1 MPTGG
6 EIRSLKSLMTDITSL
21 EVPDF
26 QRNYSWEE
34 QQIDAFIKDMQVSR
48 DNGRSHFIG
57 STILMKKSNDPSDKT
72 FYIIDGQQRFTT
84 IFMTVAIIRDQ
95 VKSLSTQ
102 EILPNSPNGNPINVL
117 SRTREFLFSN
127 DETGQSRLISNNL
140 VRRFFYEHII
150 RESTDVNPR
159 QPMPQRQKYS
169 LELRKGYARIQTLI
183 KEELRDKENDLEK
196 LRHLKNT
203 LEAIT
208 NNFEILKIETMTF
221 PESFDVFMTLNSR
234 GMALGPSDLV
244 KSVFMKSLTEGLSEA
259 SVEQENQAIASEW
272 KDATDNIGDG
282 DMDQFLRHFLV
293 SRQKDSVQAKGIFNK
308 IGEMINEGDLDP
320 KINARKVL
328 DDVIQKSSIYS
339 SLLKP
344 LSIDDPKVS
353 EHCNVMRQILDS
365 YRILMM
371 VVLDDDF
378 KLGQHQKREL
388 ARLCEVISVRWV
400 LTGGNAQELEDHFQT
415 VALALRKPDYDYAKV
430 KILLLSKLPSDD
442 KVSMQFNVENTRTSL
457 IRVVLHKINILVGDT
472 SNLISSDPS
481 KMHVEHIAPQSPD
494 AHWQKELY
502 PDKSSDES
510 TSEYLAKIE
519 NWGNKTILDKNINLS
534 IKRKPFK
541 EKCNG
546 STTSDWQGYKHSP
559 IRITN
564 ELCYLEDWS
573 VERINKRNKWLA
585 TCFLLIW
592 SELSKEEEV
601 VSFSE
606 WSKNQVN

>member
-1 MPTGG
+1 
-6 EIRSLKSLMTDITSL
+6 
-21 EVPDF
+21 
-26 QRNYSWEE
+26 
-34 QQIDAFIKDMQVSR
+34 
-48 DNGRSHFIG
+48 
-57 STILMKKSNDPSDKT
+57 
-72 FYIIDGQQRFTT
+72 
-84 IFMTVAIIRDQ
+84 
-95 VKSLSTQ
+95 
-102 EILPNSPNGNPINVL
+102 
-117 SRTREFLFSN
+117 
-127 DETGQSRLISNNL
+127 
-140 VRRFFYEHII
+140 
-150 RESTDVNPR
+150 
-159 QPMPQRQKYS
+159 
-169 LELRKGYARIQTLI
+169 
-183 KEELRDKENDLEK
+183 
-196 LRHLKNT
+196 
-203 LEAIT
+203 
-208 NNFEILKIETMTF
+208 MTF